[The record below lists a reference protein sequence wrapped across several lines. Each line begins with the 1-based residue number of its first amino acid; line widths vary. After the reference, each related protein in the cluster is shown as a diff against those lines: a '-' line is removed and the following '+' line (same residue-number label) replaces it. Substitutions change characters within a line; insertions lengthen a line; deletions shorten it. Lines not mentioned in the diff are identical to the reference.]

1 MWTELYNRLLTWKQ
15 GLSRFRGTV
24 PAQVTAVV
32 CAFLALVLLVLNI
45 YPVISTRDAVF
56 RDKEQSMTATA
67 SVISSALAGLDSL
80 TAENVN
86 QVMEI
91 LDVTG
96 LTRILITDARMTV
109 VYDTWEELPG
119 SNVAGGFPVLDMA
132 FGGALEFRS
141 DFAGDAFSSQA
152 AAPVMVSGSVIGGVY
167 LMESDTA
174 QGQMIRDIQHRLTVM
189 SVVLALVGL
198 MVSAMFSAAL
208 TGRIKE
214 LAQAVRVVQAGD
226 YTHHIVTR
234 GRDEITELGEEFNS
248 MTDILRQTEASRR
261 RFVSDASHELKTPLA
276 SIRLLTD
283 SILQTEDMDR
293 DTMLE
298 FVSDIGQSA
307 ARLQRLS
314 EKLLDLSRMDSGV
327 TPRREPVDLT
337 AAAERILHMLSPLAS
352 EKQVTLTCAGTEP
365 VWVLAGEDEL
375 EQILFNLAENAVKYN
390 VPGGSVTVTVTGGEA
405 AVLTVA
411 DTGIGIPDADL
422 PNIFA
427 RFYRVDKARSR
438 EAGGSGLGLSIVR
451 DAVLSLGG
459 DIQVAHGSPCGTVF
473 TVTFPLW
480 KGASES

>member
-1 MWTELYNRLLTWKQ
+1 MPY
-15 GLSRFRGTV
+15 
-24 PAQVTAVV
+24 AI
-32 CAFLALVLLVLNI
+32 LALVLVALDQLVKYLVLQNI
-45 YPVISTRDAVF
+45 PLGGHVPFIPYLL
-56 RDKEQSMTATA
+56 E
-67 SVISSALAGLDSL
+67 L
-80 TAENVN
+80 TYVQN
-86 QVMEI
+86 
-91 LDVTG
+91 TG
-96 LTRILITDARMTV
+96 A
-109 VYDTWEELPG
+109 
-119 SNVAGGFPVLDMA
+119 
-132 FGGALEFRS
+132 
-141 DFAGDAFSSQA
+141 AFSIFSEHTWMLA
-152 AAPVMVSGSVIGGVY
+152 LVS
-167 LMESDTA
+167 L
-174 QGQMIRDIQHRLTVM
+174 VM

-198 MVSAMFSAAL
+198 TVSAMFSAAL

-226 YTHHIVTR
+226 YTQHIRTR

-248 MTDILRQTEASRR
+248 MTDILRQTESSRR

-422 PNIFA
+422 PNIVA

-473 TVTFPLW
+473 TVTFPIW

>member
-1 MWTELYNRLLTWKQ
+1 
-15 GLSRFRGTV
+15 
-24 PAQVTAVV
+24 
-32 CAFLALVLLVLNI
+32 
-45 YPVISTRDAVF
+45 
-56 RDKEQSMTATA
+56 
-67 SVISSALAGLDSL
+67 
-80 TAENVN
+80 
-86 QVMEI
+86 
-91 LDVTG
+91 
-96 LTRILITDARMTV
+96 
-109 VYDTWEELPG
+109 
-119 SNVAGGFPVLDMA
+119 
-132 FGGALEFRS
+132 
-141 DFAGDAFSSQA
+141 
-152 AAPVMVSGSVIGGVY
+152 
-167 LMESDTA
+167 
-174 QGQMIRDIQHRLTVM
+174 
-189 SVVLALVGL
+189 
-198 MVSAMFSAAL
+198 
-208 TGRIKE
+208 
-214 LAQAVRVVQAGD
+214 
-226 YTHHIVTR
+226 
-234 GRDEITELGEEFNS
+234 

-473 TVTFPLW
+473 TVTFPIW